1 MKHLNN
7 MIPKRF
13 AAVFIFLLM
22 ACLLLGFGPEP
33 VVLSKPA
40 TTDTA
45 GGLFASDEL
54 LQVKLTGK
62 LKELMNDRESADP
75 QLFPFRLSYTNEQ
88 GIETVIPVEVRTR
101 GHFRRMKANCT
112 YPPLLIKFP
121 NQGAQVTTVF
131 RNQKKL
137 KLVMPCAGEEY
148 IVREWL
154 AYKIYNLITP
164 KSFKARLVKIQ
175 LGDERNSKTVNPV
188 YGILL
193 EEEDQLAERNT
204 ATVVETKLRPQQTE
218 VNTFLTMSV
227 FQYLIGN
234 TDWSVEYLQNIKLIA
249 PKSGAVPMT
258 VAYDFD
264 HAGLVGAPYAQP
276 AEELQ
281 LSSTRER
288 RYRGYCMK
296 DLSVF
301 NPVLAEFNRVKAD
314 IYKLYT
320 DCKFLDEKYIKS
332 TLRYLDEFYAT
343 INNTKA
349 WQRAFAYPCDK
360 NGTGNV
366 IIKGLKE
373 E

>member
-1 MKHLNN
+1 
-7 MIPKRF
+7 MIPKKF
-13 AAVFIFLLM
+13 AAVFIFVFMIFLLQ
-22 ACLLLGFGPEP
+22 GFGPGP
-33 VVLSKPA
+33 VMRAKP
-40 TTDTA
+40 TSTDTTA
-45 GGLFASDEL
+45 GLFASDEL
-54 LQVKLTGK
+54 LQIKLTGK
-62 LKELMNDRESADP
+62 LKELMNDRESANP
-75 QLFPFRLSYTNEQ
+75 QRFPFSLSLMNEQ
-88 GIETVIPVEVRTR
+88 GTETVMPVEVSTR
-101 GHFRRMKANCT
+101 GHFRRMKQNCT
-112 YPPLLIKFP
+112 NPPMLIRFP
-121 NQGAQVTTVF
+121 ATGPHSSTIFKAQH
-131 RNQKKL
+131 KL
-137 KLVMPCAGEEY
+137 KLVLPCDGEEY

-164 KSFKARLVKIQ
+164 KSLKARLVKIQ

-188 YGILL
+188 FGILL
-193 EEEDQLAERNT
+193 EEEDQLAERNN

-249 PKSGAVPMT
+249 PKAGSVPMT

-276 AEELQ
+276 AEEL
-281 LSSTRER
+281 LMSSTRER
-288 RYRGYCMK
+288 RYRGYCIK
-296 DLSVF
+296 DLSIF
-301 NPVLAEFNRVKAD
+301 NPVLAEFNRVKGD

>member
-1 MKHLNN
+1 MNMKLVT
-7 MIPKRF
+7 IGL
-13 AAVFIFLLM
+13 VLIFSN
-22 ACLLLGFGPEP
+22 CLLQGFSLPSANE
-33 VVLSKPA
+33 
-40 TTDTA
+40 TTTTCIDSTR
-45 GGLFASDEL
+45 GLFDSDEI
-54 LQVKLTGK
+54 LQVKLNGK
-62 LKELMNDRESADP
+62 LKELLNDRESANP
-75 QLFPFRLSYTNEQ
+75 QRFPFSLSFTNEQ
-88 GIETVIPVEVRTR
+88 GAETLMPVEVSTR
-101 GHFRRMKANCT
+101 GHFRRMKQNCT
-112 YPPLLIKFP
+112 NPPMLIRFP
-121 NQGAQVTTVF
+121 ATGPHLSTIFKTQH
-131 RNQKKL
+131 KL
-137 KLVMPCAGEEY
+137 KLVLPCAGEEY

-154 AYKIYNLITP
+154 LYKIYNLLSP

-175 LGDERNSKTVNPV
+175 LTDERNKKPVNPV

-193 EEEDQLAERNT
+193 EEETQMAIRNQ

-218 VNTFLTMSV
+218 TSSFLTMSV
-227 FQYLIGN
+227 FQFLIGN
-234 TDWSVEYLQNIKLIA
+234 TDWSVEYLQNIKLMTPQTGGA
-249 PKSGAVPMT
+249 PIT

-281 LSSTRER
+281 MSSTRER
-288 RYRGYCMK
+288 RYRGYCIK

-343 INNTKA
+343 ISNTKA

>member
-1 MKHLNN
+1 

-13 AAVFIFLLM
+13 APIFVYLLVT
-22 ACLLLGFGPEP
+22 CLLPGFVPEP
-33 VVLSKPA
+33 VTPVKPA
-40 TTDTA
+40 ITDTTE
-45 GGLFASDEL
+45 GLFNAEDL
-54 LQVKLTGK
+54 LQIKLTGK
-62 LKELMNDRESADP
+62 LKELLNDRVSADP
-75 QLFPFRLSYTNEQ
+75 QPFPFRLSYTNEQ

-121 NQGAQVTTVF
+121 NQGPQVTTVF
-131 RNQKKL
+131 RDQKKL
-137 KLVMPCAGEEY
+137 KLVMPCDGDEY

-175 LGDERNSKTVNPV
+175 LSDERNTKTANPV
-188 YGILL
+188 FGILL
-193 EEEDQLAERNT
+193 EEEDQLAERNN
-204 ATVVETKLRPQQTE
+204 ANVVETKLRPQQTE
-218 VNTFLTMSV
+218 VNTFLTMAV

-234 TDWSVEYLQNIKLIA
+234 TDWSVEYLQNVKLLE
-249 PKSGAVPMT
+249 PKSGSLPMA

-264 HAGLVGAPYAQP
+264 HAGMVGAPYAQP

-288 RYRGYCMK
+288 RYRGYCIT
-296 DLSVF
+296 DLSIF
-301 NPVLAEFNRVKAD
+301 HSVLEEFNRVKPD

-320 DCKFLDEKYIKS
+320 DCKFLDERYKKS

-343 INNTKA
+343 INNAKA
-349 WQRAFAYPCDK
+349 WQREFAYPCDK

>member
-1 MKHLNN
+1 MKQLNN

-22 ACLLLGFGPEP
+22 ACLLLGFGPAP

-40 TTDTA
+40 TTDTT

-54 LQVKLTGK
+54 LQIKLTGK

-75 QLFPFRLSYTNEQ
+75 QSFPFRFSYTNEQ

-175 LGDERNSKTVNPV
+175 LGDERNSKTANSV

-193 EEEDQLAERNT
+193 EEEDQLAERNN

-249 PKSGAVPMT
+249 PKSGSVPMT

-264 HAGLVGAPYAQP
+264 HAGLVGASLAQP

-281 LSSTRER
+281 MSSTRER

-301 NPVLAEFNRVKAD
+301 NQVLAEFNRVKDD
-314 IYKLYT
+314 IYKLYK
-320 DCKFLDEKYIKS
+320 DCKILDEKYIKS